1 MGENAEPLQTSTL
14 VFRWLLRIALLIW
27 AILWIW
33 HGVAVLAGR
42 GPAGIEPGAR
52 HVILLILVVLPA
64 LIVWWSELT
73 AGIIMIVEFILAW
86 IFAASM
92 FAGHEYAGSLVF
104 LILLPALVL
113 GLLLILCWYNARPA
127 RKET

>member
-1 MGENAEPLQTSTL
+1 MGGNKDPLNTSTL
-14 VFRWLLRIALLIW
+14 LFRWLLRIAMLIW

-52 HVILLILVVLPA
+52 TVILLILVVIPA
-64 LIVWWSELT
+64 LVMWWSEIT
-73 AGIIMIVEFILAW
+73 AGIILIAEFILAW
-86 IFAASM
+86 IFAASV
-92 FAGHEYAGSLVF
+92 FAEHEYAAALTF

-113 GLLLILCWYNARPA
+113 GLLLILCWYLTLR
-127 RKET
+127 RRSV